1 MAGIYIHIPF
11 CKQACH
17 YCNFHF
23 STVPKQMGAFVDAL
37 KKEINITPSFIP
49 QDQGAKEKI
58 NTLYFGGGSPSILPI
73 QDLQSIFETLQKR
86 FSFSEKIEITLEANP
101 DDINKEKLL
110 AWQSLGINRLSVG
123 IQSFQDEELKWM
135 NRVHTAKESLDCID
149 AIQSAGFDNYSID
162 LIYGSPLLDDSNW
175 KKNVA
180 IVIEKKIPHISC
192 YALTVEPSTAL
203 NKMILQGKKEAVDA
217 DRQANQFS
225 LLMEWM
231 ERAGYQHYEIS
242 NYALPGKKSIHN
254 SNYWEADAY
263 YGFGPSAHSFD
274 GHKTRSWN
282 IANNALY
289 IQSLA
294 NNQIPKEQEVLSS
307 QEQLN
312 EYSMT
317 ALRTN
322 TGIDLNKVES
332 IHGADA
338 VTGLLNA
345 AQPYIQSKKIRV
357 EDNHILL
364 SKEGKLFA
372 DGIAAA
378 LFF

>member
-1 MAGIYIHIPF
+1 
-11 CKQACH
+11 
-17 YCNFHF
+17 
-23 STVPKQMGAFVDAL
+23 MGAFVDAL

-203 NKMILQGKKEAVDA
+203 NKMIQQGKKEAVDA
-217 DRQANQFS
+217 DRQANQFL